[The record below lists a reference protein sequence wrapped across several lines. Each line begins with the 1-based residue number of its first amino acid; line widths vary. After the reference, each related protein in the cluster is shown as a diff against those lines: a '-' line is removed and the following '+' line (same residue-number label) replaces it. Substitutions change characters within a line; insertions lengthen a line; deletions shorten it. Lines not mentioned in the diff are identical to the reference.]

1 MAEGRGLRAAFSYV
15 VGLAILAGAGFV
27 VWHIWQRNDA
37 ALIATREALAA
48 EVARGPRVQVVPV
61 TAGPTERLITLLA
74 DTRPY
79 QTATLYSKVGGYLK
93 SIGVDRGDHVITGQ
107 ILAEVD
113 SPETDRQYDAAVND
127 MENKRRNAARAH
139 ELMAHGSVSVQAA
152 EQADTEFRVAVENV
166 AQLATMRSYELL
178 RAPFTGTVTA
188 RFVDPGALI
197 QNSTTNQTSN
207 QPVVTVSDESR
218 LRVSIYVEQRDVPFV
233 HVGDMADVA
242 DAANAERKVKARIA
256 RTANVLDPRTRTL
269 FVELE
274 VDNHDHFLLPGSF
287 AYVTLHMPLPSYPEV
302 PVAGLVMRGSNTFV
316 AHVGKDDLVRL
327 RPVKVVRTDGVR
339 VSLGEGATVGD
350 RVAINLPDEVGDGG
364 RVQPVAMGR

>member
-1 MAEGRGLRAAFSYV
+1 MAEGRGLRAIFGYV
-15 VGLAILAGAGFV
+15 VGLIILAGAGV
-27 VWHIWQRNDA
+27 AVWHIWQRDDA
-37 ALIATREALAA
+37 ALLATREALAA

-93 SIGVDRGDHVITGQ
+93 SISVDRGDRVVTGQ

-127 MENKRRNAARAH
+127 MENKRRNATRAR
-139 ELMAHGSVSVQAA
+139 ELMSHGSLSVQAA
-152 EQADTEFRVAVENV
+152 EQSDTDFRVAVENV
-166 AQLATMRSYELL
+166 AQLATMRSYETL
-178 RAPFTGTVTA
+178 RAPFTGTITA

-207 QPVVTVSDESR
+207 QAVVTVSDEAR

-233 HVGDMADVA
+233 HVGDVADVA
-242 DAANAERKVKARIA
+242 DASNQERTVQARIA
-256 RTANVLDPRTRTL
+256 RTSNVLDPRTRTL

-274 VDNHDHFLLPGSF
+274 VDNHDHFLVPGSF
-287 AYVTLHMPLPSYPEV
+287 AYVTLHVPLESRPEV
-302 PVAGLVMRGSNTFV
+302 PVAGLVLRGSNTFV
-316 AHVGKDDLVRL
+316 ADVGKDDLVHL
-327 RPVKVVRTDGVR
+327 QPVKVVSTDGVR
-339 VSLGEGATVGD
+339 ARLGEGVTVGA